1 MTAID
6 NGEVGAVIA
15 WDMTRLTRNARD
27 TLRIIDAGQRH
38 NTVLAFH
45 KGDSLDLSSPNG
57 RMVAHILAAVA
68 RQEIEQKSDRQRRA
82 DLQAA
87 QQGRRMGGR
96 RPFGFEQDMT
106 IRDVEAS
113 AVRQAYDDVLA
124 GVPLAQ
130 IARDWNG
137 AGLLTPLATR
147 QGEPSRWTGDSVRP
161 VLLNPRNAG
170 LRGYGPKLENGSRKI
185 EIMGPAQ
192 WPAIV
197 SEETWR
203 AVVGLL
209 SDPDRFTGRGRVDRA
224 LLTGIALCGVCGAT
238 VNGARAHSKNK
249 ARIYRCSAAYGHTSR
264 AAAPVEEW
272 VEEVAIARLSRPDA
286 SELLRD
292 DSRPDVAAL
301 RSEATALRARLDQ
314 LATDFADGDLTSSQ
328 LRTATSKLR
337 ARITAIEA
345 RMADAARVDVFG
357 PWCRPETSGPP
368 GGF

>member
-1 MTAID
+1 
-6 NGEVGAVIA
+6 
-15 WDMTRLTRNARD
+15 L
-27 TLRIIDAGQRH
+27 
-38 NTVLAFH
+38 
-45 KGDSLDLSSPNG
+45 
-57 RMVAHILAAVA
+57 
-68 RQEIEQKSDRQRRA
+68 
-82 DLQAA
+82 
-87 QQGRRMGGR
+87 
-96 RPFGFEQDMT
+96 GFEQDMT
-106 IRDVEAS
+106 IRDVEAT

-130 IARDWNG
+130 IARDWNA
-137 AGLLTPLATR
+137 AGLLTPLTTR
-147 QGEPSRWTGDSVRP
+147 QGEPSRWSGDSVRP

-185 EIMGPAQ
+185 EVMGPAQ

-209 SDPDRFTGRGRVDRA
+209 SDPERFTGRGRVDRA

-238 VNGARAHSKNK
+238 VNGARAHAVNK